1 MKKLFFIIALAIAA
15 TTTYAQMYVAGTLG
29 LGFDGGKQTTKVQ
42 ETTTEVK
49 SPSTASFQ
57 LTPAVGYYITDKFL
71 IGGAL
76 SIGTTG
82 RTEFDN
88 DGGIATKTTSFN
100 WAIVPYERY
109 KCVGLD
115 KFGVWMEGAINLG
128 GATGKITVGNT
139 TTKQPYT
146 TSYGI
151 NFYPVLT
158 YDLTD
163 RLTLETGLRI
173 LALGFNGSVATAK
186 TTTNNVTTTTTTTQ
200 NSFTFAAT
208 TDNVIGTLGNISI
221 GISFKL

>member
-15 TTTYAQMYVAGTLG
+15 TTTYAQMYLAGTLG
-29 LGFDGGKQTTKVQ
+29 FGFNGGKQTTKAQ
-42 ETTTEVK
+42 ETSIEVK
-49 SPSTASFQ
+49 TPSTISFQ
-57 LTPAVGYYITDKFL
+57 FTPSVGYYITDKFL
-71 IGGAL
+71 IGGAFN
-76 SIGTTG
+76 IGTTG
-82 RTEFDN
+82 ETDFNN
-88 DGGIATKTTSFN
+88 DGNIATKTTSFN
-100 WAIVPYERY
+100 WAIVPYARY

-146 TSYGI
+146 TLYGI